1 MGKFLYNLDLLGYK
15 SRWVAWLIKYI
26 VTEEDKRSLK
36 ALAIELHEIRKLI
49 EQLAE
54 TAVNLSD
61 KQFLKCFNASQNALK
76 EKQVDRY
83 WETLEKEID
92 IVEKEFQ
99 A

>member
-1 MGKFLYNLDLLGYK
+1 M
-15 SRWVAWLIKYI
+15 IKYI

-61 KQFLKCFNASQNALK
+61 KQFLKCLMQAKTPLK
-76 EKQVDRY
+76 RNRLTAIGKR
-83 WETLEKEID
+83 WK
-92 IVEKEFQ
+92 KR
-99 A
+99 